1 MGRSGQ
7 SAGVILQARKSG
19 ETHILVQHRRYNAFW
34 GVIIKQS
41 IFSRDI
47 SISGNAKQIAKA
59 KKILEPMMKQ
69 LSSLEEPRAR
79 IVLQDAIDDFAIGA
93 SILYR
98 GNLVWSRR
106 KVVLNLRRIIAR
118 GQLYGNGNKQVK
130 WLRAKPGICLP
141 AVPKD
146 FKPILSEYFYNFLI
160 LCCGSKPHY
169 SRAGWIG
176 IYPTVADLKRFFMK
190 NEYGKPVSEY
200 IPEWKSDALRTVED
214 VERLLYPFRSYVK
227 AKQQEERRRNWQQR
241 VR

>member
-1 MGRSGQ
+1 VS
-7 SAGVILQARKSG
+7 LTKKSNQIVL
-19 ETHILVQHRRYNAFW
+19 T
-34 GVIIKQS
+34 
-41 IFSRDI
+41 RDL
-47 SISGNAKQIAKA
+47 SISGNAKQLAKA
-59 KKILEPMMKQ
+59 KKALEPVALKR
-69 LSSLEEPRAR
+69 LENLNDVQVRLL
-79 IVLQDAIDDFAIGA
+79 IQDVIDDKNLYV
-93 SILYR
+93 SILYK
-98 GNLVWSRR
+98 GNVVWSRR
-106 KVVLNLRRIIAR
+106 RITLNLNRIIAR
-118 GQLYGNGNKQVK
+118 GRLYGNGDRQVK
-130 WLRAKPGICLP
+130 WLRVKPGICLP

-200 IPEWKSDALRTVED
+200 IPDWKSDALRTVED

-241 VR
+241 AR